1 MRRADRRDGA
11 DRRRSG
17 GWSGGLSPQGA
28 RAYTE
33 ILDTAVSICGSER
46 IGADGLWDGICLARL
61 IDFDGDG
68 TPELY
73 YAGAAADGPFFQRLF
88 TYADGKAVQLDIPD
102 EVSNFGTD
110 VSPAA
115 RLFVGEGRAYL
126 VDGHEVIMS
135 GKPVTYYTKQG
146 NSAAAAL
153 TYTETLGEFPNEA
166 EHICTLDGESISY
179 AGLQAALDDFTAGM
193 TEASYSFWASA
204 GVGESPAGTV
214 AATRQAL
221 RTLTNPTAQVST
233 HRVTVDGKA
242 AAPAAY
248 EINGNNYCKLRDI
261 AQLLRGTAAQFEV
274 TWNGAAQRIDL
285 TDGAG
290 YTSVGGELAA
300 LPTGG
305 KAAELTGA
313 SVYLDGQPARPDR
326 IQYRGQQ
333 LFQAARPGRG
343 AGFRRHMGQRDTDGR
358 DRYGRTLRS
367 GIGGYRNRRTQRRPP
382 VLYCK
387 LFAGLL

>member
-1 MRRADRRDGA
+1 MNKTGKTFLCAALTGALALTAAGAADGTG
-11 DRRRSG
+11 S
-17 GWSGGLSPQGA
+17 LSPQGA
-28 RAYTE
+28 RAYTG

-88 TYADGKAVQLDIPD
+88 TYADGRAVQLDIPG

-110 VSPAA
+110 VSPAT
-115 RLFVGEGRAYL
+115 RLFVGAGRAYL

-146 NSAAAAL
+146 DRAAAAL
-153 TYTETLGEFPNEA
+153 TYTEMLGEFPNEA
-166 EHICTLDGESISY
+166 EHICTINGESVSY
-179 AGLQAALDDFTAGM
+179 AGLRAALDDFTAGM
-193 TEASYSFWASA
+193 TETSYSFWASVGA
-204 GVGESPAGTV
+204 GESPAGTV

-233 HRVTVDGKA
+233 HRVVVDGKA
-242 AAPAAY
+242 AAPAVY

-274 TWNGAAQRIDL
+274 AWNGAAQRIDL
-285 TDGAG
+285 TDGAA
-290 YTSVGGELAA
+290 YTAVGDELTALPAGERAAA
-300 LPTGG
+300 LT
-305 KAAELTGA
+305 TA
-313 SVYLDGQPARPDR
+313 SVYLDGLRLDLTAYNIEDNNYFKLRDL
-326 IQYRGQQ
+326 G
-333 LFQAARPGRG
+333 AALDFGVTWDNG
-343 AGFRRHMGQRDTDGR
+343 TQTVAIDTDAP
-358 DRYGRTLRS
+358 Y
-367 GIGGYRNRRTQRRPP
+367 
-382 VLYCK
+382 V
-387 LFAGLL
+387 AE

>member
-1 MRRADRRDGA
+1 MSKTGKTFLCAALTGALVLTAAGAADGT
-11 DRRRSG
+11 
-17 GWSGGLSPQGA
+17 GGLSPQGA

-88 TYADGKAVQLDIPD
+88 TYADGKAVRLDIPG

-110 VSPAA
+110 VSPAT
-115 RLFVGEGRAYL
+115 RLFVGAGRAYL

-300 LPTGG
+300 LPAGG

-313 SVYLDGQPARPDR
+313 SVYLDGR
-326 IQYRGQQ
+326 Q
-333 LFQAARPGRG
+333 LDLTAYNIADNNYFKLRDLGAALDFGVTWDNGTRTV
-343 AGFRRHMGQRDTDGR
+343 AIDTDAP
-358 DRYGRTLRS
+358 Y
-367 GIGGYRNRRTQRRPP
+367 
-382 VLYCK
+382 
-387 LFAGLL
+387 AAE